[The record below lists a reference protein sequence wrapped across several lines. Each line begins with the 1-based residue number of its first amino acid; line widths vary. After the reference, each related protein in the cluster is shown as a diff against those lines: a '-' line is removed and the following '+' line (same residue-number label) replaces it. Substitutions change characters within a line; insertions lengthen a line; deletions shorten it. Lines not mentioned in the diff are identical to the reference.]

1 MEGLLG
7 EVNDV
12 VIRVREGAR
21 VQFVNCFLKFSKL
34 SMVAAMKSI
43 ISWLVLRFEGPLTEG
58 VGAPPM
64 GALTFFGCRC
74 SRPGCVSSGS
84 LSPRKFRLPLGGRS
98 FLLPLLESEL
108 LLLLGTREVLLLW
121 RDLMSMSL

>member
-7 EVNDV
+7 EVYDI

-43 ISWLVLRFEGPLTEG
+43 ISWLVLRLDGPLVEG
-58 VGAPPM
+58 IGAPPM
-64 GALTFFGCRC
+64 GALTFFG
-74 SRPGCVSSGS
+74 
-84 LSPRKFRLPLGGRS
+84 
-98 FLLPLLESEL
+98 
-108 LLLLGTREVLLLW
+108 
-121 RDLMSMSL
+121 